1 MRFDKPSIFVGP
13 SFWNMMKT
21 AGAGTL
27 KGKAVRTTMR
37 RIKKYTDCESAFQ
50 LRAIFVA
57 MNMDSSH
64 WIHAKLDFER
74 MLVSFRNPYHTDE
87 EERLKKPFEVILGAL
102 AAGDRAS
109 FDAKVGSWQAKVS
122 LAAALA
128 AAAAAAVGSCSGA
141 SSTGNCGV
149 GDEAVPSVREA
160 ASFSSG
166 GRAAVLMPPT
176 TEGSHAALHIY
187 GEGEAGLQAEL
198 SSYSVGVEAVGQ
210 RAAAAVR
217 SFNLSRGATVG
228 KWAGD
233 AQAKINFKITLESC
247 AGGGEL
253 QRRAGF
259 TILPVSGVVVVDHF
273 GLKSGFK
280 GHGHGRALWMAMM
293 LIADHIT
300 KTVFKSKLKKSK
312 VITPTGD
319 GPAFYRH
326 MGYTLHK
333 GDGNN
338 DLTLEIATHTAI
350 GGGAGERPTLPAYAA
365 KWGLGGWS
373 FEGKPPQNFPR
384 QDDSVSCGPM
394 TLAMVTYESDG
405 LEPGFNQGDCEE
417 GGVFRPRITH
427 DLDRGR
433 IDSVWE
439 LQQGGACGGN

>member
-1 MRFDKPSIFVGP
+1 MQLLCERDVRLREGLPLRFDKPSIFVGP

-160 ASFSSG
+160 APF
-166 GRAAVLMPPT
+166 RV
-176 TEGSHAALHIY
+176 
-187 GEGEAGLQAEL
+187 
-198 SSYSVGVEAVGQ
+198 
-210 RAAAAVR
+210 
-217 SFNLSRGATVG
+217 
-228 KWAGD
+228 
-233 AQAKINFKITLESC
+233 
-247 AGGGEL
+247 GGE
-253 QRRAGF
+253 
-259 TILPVSGVVVVDHF
+259 
-273 GLKSGFK
+273 
-280 GHGHGRALWMAMM
+280 
-293 LIADHIT
+293 
-300 KTVFKSKLKKSK
+300 
-312 VITPTGD
+312 
-319 GPAFYRH
+319 
-326 MGYTLHK
+326 
-333 GDGNN
+333 
-338 DLTLEIATHTAI
+338 
-350 GGGAGERPTLPAYAA
+350 
-365 KWGLGGWS
+365 
-373 FEGKPPQNFPR
+373 R
-384 QDDSVSCGPM
+384 QS
-394 TLAMVTYESDG
+394 
-405 LEPGFNQGDCEE
+405 
-417 GGVFRPRITH
+417 
-427 DLDRGR
+427 
-433 IDSVWE
+433 
-439 LQQGGACGGN
+439 